1 VRQIYPVQGPDWPVA
16 PKAGP
21 GPLPDAVAA
30 LARLYACP
38 AVSGRPWVRANMVTS
53 TDGAAAVD
61 GMSGGLSGPADRM
74 VFTVL
79 RSLADVILV
88 GARTARVE
96 RYRPVPAAPIW
107 TALRPAGSQLP
118 RIAVV
123 TGSLDLDSRLLDSPR
138 GNPPIFITT
147 PVAADDASGSAVAAQ
162 AQIVV
167 AGQQRVDVGQAI
179 AALGGM
185 GYQQILVEGGPSLL
199 AQLAEVDL
207 LDEFCVTISPVLA
220 GGSAGRVVAPR
231 PAEPGSTTGP
241 AARLN
246 LAHVLTDD
254 GFLFCRYLRHQTPQS
269 GEE

>member
-1 VRQIYPVQGPDWPVA
+1 
-16 PKAGP
+16 
-21 GPLPDAVAA
+21 
-30 LARLYACP
+30 
-38 AVSGRPWVRANMVTS
+38 MVTS
-53 TDGAAAVD
+53 TDGAATVD

-107 TALRPAGSQLP
+107 TALRPAGNPLP

-138 GNPPIFITT
+138 GSQPPIFITT
-147 PVAADDASGSAVAAQ
+147 PVAADDASGSAVAGR
-162 AQIVV
+162 AQIVPV
-167 AGQQRVDVGQAI
+167 GQQRVDVGQAI

-199 AQLAEVDL
+199 AQLTEVDL

-231 PAEPGSTTGP
+231 PAKPGSATEP
-241 AARLN
+241 ATRLS

-254 GFLFCRYLRHQTPQS
+254 GFLFCRYLRHQTPQA